1 MLFMNNN
8 SLDYQKLFDEIKQIV
23 LYKDNG
29 WAVFIQNLVK
39 HFSDPYKYPI
49 NLRLMR
55 KLDNTYKKIAYGLI
69 DFYYYNGDLKPF
81 ESLTEAL
88 EKQEKWDT

>member
-1 MLFMNNN
+1 
-8 SLDYQKLFDEIKQIV
+8 
-23 LYKDNG
+23 
-29 WAVFIQNLVK
+29 
-39 HFSDPYKYPI
+39 
-49 NLRLMR
+49 MR

-88 EKQEKWDT
+88 EKQEK